1 MNPVLFIIIADL
13 SYAAILAADG
23 PSGTNLIQ
31 GSVSRNGFTH
41 YITGN
46 LTPPGGT
53 VYVMRLNANGT
64 FLASV
69 SKQPAYAVVTDTF
82 LGWPV
87 PA

>member
-1 MNPVLFIIIADL
+1 MSPALFIIIAYA
-13 SYAAILAADG
+13 SYPAILAVDG
-23 PSGTNLIQ
+23 SGGTNLIQ

-53 VYVMRLNANGT
+53 VYIMRLNANGS
-64 FLASV
+64 FLSNQ
-69 SKQPAYAVVTDTF
+69 SKQPAYVLVTDTF
-82 LGWPV
+82 FGWGI

>member
-1 MNPVLFIIIADL
+1 MVIIADA
-13 SYAAILAADG
+13 SYSLILTTDG
-23 PSGTNLIQ
+23 P
-31 GSVSRNGFTH
+31 NGFTH